1 MRRRAC
7 RDTGGTR
14 NDSDSLAV
22 DQEVIDGGL
31 EPGVGSG
38 VRSSGIQDTL
48 EAEQG

>member
-1 MRRRAC
+1 MRRRGY

-14 NDSDSLAV
+14 KDSDSFGV
-22 DQEVIDGGL
+22 DQEINNGSL